1 MSHARPYLA
10 KHVHVALVSSHA
22 IVHAMLRDAAQAG
35 QASAVTMV
43 MAAVLA
49 KCAAMVAD
57 DDKDGV
63 RLGATGRREH
73 GVQSRDE

>member
-1 MSHARPYLA
+1 
-10 KHVHVALVSSHA
+10 
-22 IVHAMLRDAAQAG
+22 MLRDAAQAG

-43 MAAVLA
+43 MSAVLA
-49 KCAAMVAD
+49 KCTAMVAD

-73 GVQSRDE
+73 GVQTRDE

>member
-1 MSHARPYLA
+1 MLTS
-10 KHVHVALVSSHA
+10 
-22 IVHAMLRDAAQAG
+22 VHAMMRDAAQAG
-35 QASAVTMV
+35 QASAVTVV

-49 KCAAMVAD
+49 EGTAMVAD

-73 GVQSRDE
+73 GVQTRDE